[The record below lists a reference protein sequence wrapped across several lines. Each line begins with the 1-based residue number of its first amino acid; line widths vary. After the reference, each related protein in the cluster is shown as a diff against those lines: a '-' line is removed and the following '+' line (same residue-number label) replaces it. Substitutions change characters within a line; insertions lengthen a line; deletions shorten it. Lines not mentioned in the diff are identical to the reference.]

1 MQRFWETVIE
11 PALDAVQPEVIVEIG
26 SDQGGNTENLLGFC
40 RRTGATLHVID
51 PAPGYDA
58 TEWQREQAERLV
70 FHKDLS
76 LNVLP
81 QIESFDAV
89 LIDGDHN
96 WYTVFHELKMIED
109 LCNGRSREFPLVLL
123 HDADWPYGRRDLYY
137 DPDTI
142 PEEHRKPYEKKGM
155 LPGVPNLVEEGG
167 LNQHLHNAVL
177 ENEPQGGVLTAIE
190 DFLGETDYR
199 LDLTRVPGIHGLAIL
214 VPVRL
219 REENAEL
226 GSFLENLRFS
236 PFVSGYVEAVERAR
250 LDDQIR
256 QQEERVNQRRR
267 LEEESRALREARQ
280 ELKETRQE
288 LKETRQELK
297 ETRQELREIPPS
309 LREEV
314 ARLARWLDEMSEGT
328 SALLRSRQWKI
339 GLALGELHRRVLRRA
354 EGPMAADHLQEV
366 MGEFRAWQEDHA
378 SQAGGP
384 PLGDGQGE
392 PEKSGAVE

>member
-11 PALDAVQPEVIVEIG
+11 PVLDAVRPGVIVEIG

-58 TEWQREQAERLV
+58 AEWQREHAGRLV

-81 QIESFDAV
+81 QIEAFDAV

-109 LCNGRSREFPLVLL
+109 LCDGRSREFPMVML
-123 HDADWPYGRRDLYY
+123 HDAGWPYGRRDLYY

-142 PEEHRKPYEKKGM
+142 PEEHRKPHEKKGM

-167 LNQHLHNAVL
+167 LNQHLHNALL
-177 ENEPQGGVLTAIE
+177 ENEPRSGVLTAIE
-190 DFLGETDYR
+190 DFLGETDHR
-199 LDLTRVPGIHGLAIL
+199 LDLTRLPGIHGLAIL
-214 VPVRL
+214 VPARL
-219 REENAEL
+219 REENTEL
-226 GSFLENLRFS
+226 GNLLENLRFL
-236 PFVSGYVEAVERAR
+236 PFISGYVEAVEKAR

-256 QQEERVNQRRR
+256 QQEERVNHRQR
-267 LEEESRALREARQ
+267 LEEESRALRE
-280 ELKETRQE
+280 TRQE
-288 LKETRQELK
+288 LKEAR
-297 ETRQELREIPPS
+297 RELRESPM
-309 LREEV
+309 EEV
-314 ARLARWLDEMSEGT
+314 ARLARWLEEMSEGT

-339 GLALGELHRRVLRRA
+339 GQALGELHRKALRRP
-354 EGPMAADHLQEV
+354 ENPTPADHLQEV
-366 MGEFRAWQEDHA
+366 MGRFRAWQEDGA
-378 SQAGGP
+378 SQASGP
-384 PLGDGQGE
+384 PSGDGQGG
-392 PEKSGAVE
+392 PEKSSAVERP

>member
-1 MQRFWETVIE
+1 MQRFWQTVIE
-11 PALDAVQPEVIVEIG
+11 PVLDAVRPGVVVEIG

-40 RRTGATLHVID
+40 RWAGATLHVID

-58 TEWQREQAERLV
+58 AKWQRDHEGHLV
-70 FHKDLS
+70 FHQDLS
-76 LNVLP
+76 LNALP
-81 QIESFDAV
+81 QIEFFDAV

-96 WYTVFHELKMIED
+96 WYTVFHELKTIED
-109 LCNGRSREFPLVLL
+109 LCDGRSREFPLVML
-123 HDADWPYGRRDLYY
+123 HDIGWPYGRRDLYY

-142 PEEHRKPYEKKGM
+142 PEEHRKPHEKKGM
-155 LPGVPNLVEEGG
+155 LPGVPNLVDEGG

-177 ENEPQGGVLTAIE
+177 ENKPRGGVLTAIE

-199 LDLTRVPGIHGLAIL
+199 LDLTRLPGIHGLAIL
-214 VPVRL
+214 VPARL

-226 GSFLENLRFS
+226 GSFLEDLRFS
-236 PFVSGYVEAVERAR
+236 PFVSGYVEAVEGAR
-250 LDDQIR
+250 LYEQIR

-267 LEEESRALREARQ
+267 LEEESRALQ
-280 ELKETRQE
+280 ETRQE
-288 LKETRQELK
+288 LKEARRELK
-297 ETRQELREIPPS
+297 EAHRELRETPQR

-339 GLALGELHRRVLRRA
+339 GLTLGELHRKALRKT
-354 EGPMAADHLQEV
+354 EGPTAADHLQEI
-366 MGEFRAWQEDHA
+366 MGQFRAWQEYRA
-378 SQAGGP
+378 YRAGDL

-392 PEKSGAVE
+392 PEKSGAVERP